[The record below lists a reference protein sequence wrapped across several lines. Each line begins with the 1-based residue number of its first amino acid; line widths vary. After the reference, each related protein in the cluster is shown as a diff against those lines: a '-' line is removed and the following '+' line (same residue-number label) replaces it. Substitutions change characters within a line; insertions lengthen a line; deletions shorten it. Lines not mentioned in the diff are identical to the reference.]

1 MAPIIVMN
9 YYDGDK
15 CWCGWFQWVDWM
27 GGDAG
32 GCDVTGHSTELGGF
46 SLSFIFFF
54 RSDQFEW
61 NGGGIVWA
69 GRNGL
74 FHPPPPPAALH
85 QMTTDAVDADGSQS
99 ALKSRFNF
107 IKFHWVVDSLIDA
120 GSFEG
125 RPINSWRGRWE
136 AGGKGG
142 CSELVIIKF

>member
-1 MAPIIVMN
+1 MMVISAGVVGFNGLIGWGVMR
-9 YYDGDK
+9 
-15 CWCGWFQWVDWM
+15 
-27 GGDAG
+27 AA
-32 GCDVTGHSTELGGF
+32 VTSPAIQRNSVAFLF
-46 SLSFIFFF
+46 RLFFF